1 MNSLEAVALGGGLAI
16 MCSNFDKEVSPS
28 ALVDCKVA
36 ASRDLEVEY
45 TALVDGMVK
54 VEFASLARR
63 DDLLSFNLDQSISHS
78 IRITPLL
85 GYDII
90 IRDKESNEVLCIFES
105 ETMDKLNS
113 MENAPVDIGITMHG
127 TFVLNSG
134 SITRTS

>member
-1 MNSLEAVALGGGLAI
+1 MNSLETIVLGGGLAV
-16 MCSNFDKEVSPS
+16 MCSRFDKEVSPS
-28 ALVDCKVA
+28 AIVNCKVA

-45 TALVDGMVK
+45 TALVDSMIKIEHV
-54 VEFASLARR
+54 SLVQHS
-63 DDLLSFNLDQSISHS
+63 DLLSFSLDQGISHS

-90 IRDKESNEVLCIFES
+90 IRDGQSKEVLCIFES

-113 MENAPVDIGITMHG
+113 MESVSVDIGITMYG

-134 SITRTS
+134 IMTKTS

>member
-1 MNSLEAVALGGGLAI
+1 MNSLEAVVLGGGLAI
-16 MCSNFDKEVSPS
+16 MCSRFDKEVSPS

-36 ASRDLEVEY
+36 ASRDLDVEY
-45 TALVDGMVK
+45 TTLVDGIAK
-54 VEFASLARR
+54 VEVASLVRR
-63 DDLLSFNLDQSISHS
+63 GDLLSFNLDQSVSHS
-78 IRITPLL
+78 IRITPLI

-90 IRDKESNEVLCIFES
+90 VRDKESNEVLCIFES

-134 SITRTS
+134 IITKSS